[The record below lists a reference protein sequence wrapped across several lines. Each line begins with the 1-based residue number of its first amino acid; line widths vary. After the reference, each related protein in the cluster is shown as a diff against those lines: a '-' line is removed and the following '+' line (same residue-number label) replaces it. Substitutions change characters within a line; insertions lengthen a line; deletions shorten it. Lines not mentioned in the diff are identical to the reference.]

1 MFCLALDTST
11 KTGGAALVKGDSI
24 LGEFVLDIERK
35 THSERVIPAIDSLLQ
50 GSGITMQEIE
60 ALAIAYG
67 PGSFT
72 GLRIGVGTVKAL
84 SLSLKIPVYK
94 VDTLEALASQIGF
107 VDGIICPIFNARRGE
122 VYGAVWESR
131 PKQDIFACVME
142 SRALSIDEL
151 LLNVPKG
158 DNLFFVGEGAI
169 SERDAILQTFPHATI
184 VTGTNSMLHP
194 GSVGLRALKAGTTVD
209 ADSWLPNYL
218 RKSEAEVKRG
228 L

>member
-1 MFCLALDTST
+1 M
-11 KTGGAALVKGDSI
+11 
-24 LGEFVLDIERK
+24 DIERK

-84 SLSLKIPVYK
+84 SLSLNIPVYK
-94 VDTLEALASQIGF
+94 VDTLEALASQIGLLMESSAPF
-107 VDGIICPIFNARRGE
+107 STPGAASLRGCMGE
-122 VYGAVWESR
+122 QT
-131 PKQDIFACVME
+131 KQDIFACVME
-142 SRALSIDEL
+142 SESFIDEL

-169 SERDAILQTFPHATI
+169 SERDSILQTFPHATI

-194 GSVGLRALKAGTTVD
+194 GSVGLRALKAGTPVD
-209 ADSWLPNYL
+209 ADSLLPNYL

>member
-1 MFCLALDTST
+1 MLCLALDTST

-158 DNLFFVGEGAI
+158 DNLFLLVKEPSAK
-169 SERDAILQTFPHATI
+169 EILSFRRFPT
-184 VTGTNSMLHP
+184 
-194 GSVGLRALKAGTTVD
+194 LR
-209 ADSWLPNYL
+209 
-218 RKSEAEVKRG
+218 
-228 L
+228 